1 MRGSNVKR
9 CRCIGDPKVTRSSE
23 QLSRKKKAE
32 RKCIC
37 IHTHEPSPQELRPKN
52 EQKKEE
58 KKAEENIRYVCVYVS
73 SGQGSRLNSRRP
85 SGKKRKKKVGKR
97 KNKEKKADWGGQAT
111 GYSLHWLL
119 LERGLKSKS
128 QGRFHFCM
136 WVHYYINSSGQ
147 GSPLNS
153 RKTLSPKSNML
164 NPKP

>member
-1 MRGSNVKR
+1 MGIQRSQGAQSSCRG
-9 CRCIGDPKVTRSSE
+9 
-23 QLSRKKKAE
+23 KKKAE

-97 KNKEKKADWGGQAT
+97 KNKEKKADWGGA
-111 GYSLHWLL
+111 GYRL
-119 LERGLKSKS
+119 
-128 QGRFHFCM
+128 Q
-136 WVHYYINSSGQ
+136 
-147 GSPLNS
+147 SPLVALREGS
-153 RKTLSPKSNML
+153 KK
-164 NPKP
+164 